1 MVFTEIP
8 TQHTSGKDRISG
20 ALMAARPVYSGVGI
34 LAEKEYNQCIE
45 CFYLNSLHTDSYI
58 YFDILHLNLNATFKS
73 HPRFFLPGLKF
84 PSKVDFSASMTDIT
98 E

>member
-1 MVFTEIP
+1 M
-8 TQHTSGKDRISG
+8 QHTSGKVRISG
-20 ALMAARPVYSGVGI
+20 ALMAAKPVYSGVGI
-34 LAEKEYNQCIE
+34 LAEKKTPYKNQCTE
-45 CFYLNSLHTDSYI
+45 HFYLNSLHTDSYI
-58 YFDILHLNLNATFKS
+58 NCNLIMHLDLNATFKS